1 MGKRKGKK
9 SSKSR
14 KKTSSKA
21 GKDGSLQKEPSRNY
35 SQSKSIITNA
45 HGLPNL
51 QQFSTAAPY
60 IPPQTMQRLISQK
73 MVEEEQKL
81 NNLEDSIRV
90 VDAKLHNVQKRNA
103 EKTNE
108 LQLKQTNLLIA
119 AMEDYDAKKKR
130 LEMKIQHE
138 HKMNDLR
145 RNQETNLEQLELQR
159 DYDEA
164 VAKANHAVD
173 LKNSRLEMKKRI
185 NEKKRENEKSLAQKK
200 NTFEEKEAFAER
212 EHEIEMR
219 NEEYRSKLQ
228 RQQDKN
234 SQKKQLQENANLYEE
249 SMANEE
255 WQHKREMAE
264 NKNATLQKIAKIK
277 NEKEKE
283 IKNIEDDTSI
293 NIAEDDKNNA
303 IERAKK
309 SFETKEQIRK
319 KKSETETQLQ
329 SLQNLYNSNK
339 AQLDYDEDVKRT
351 TSRLENQARI
361 DAIHRSEQTLRE
373 ASVATDKINAA
384 EAEKNKAIQ
393 LENIRSETES
403 YIRNVKNQ
411 GDLNTLVI
419 RNIAKIN
426 EQQVASNH
434 AEAMILNEN
443 INKLK
448 NISNRLTDGNEIA
461 NIKDKINS
469 LEELLRNGVEK
480 GLYADFNP
488 GTELSTME
496 TLPQFQHNR
505 PMPIKHLVLNTDNIP
520 KPNVYANATTP
531 AVFMEPR
538 FNLDPNLGPK
548 AKRYL
553 LDDLHDIQTSVEN
566 GYKQRKG
573 KVEPNALNTQAD
585 WEFNNKLVHKA
596 KNVINDWSTG
606 QLSNYE
612 AKTVLDTY
620 SKNILNKQ
628 NPAAVQGL
636 ETEFQYLDEVMKSI
650 NNKMQQESAIGNIP
664 NETDDYLA

>member
-1 MGKRKGKK
+1 
-9 SSKSR
+9 
-14 KKTSSKA
+14 
-21 GKDGSLQKEPSRNY
+21 
-35 SQSKSIITNA
+35 
-45 HGLPNL
+45 
-51 QQFSTAAPY
+51 
-60 IPPQTMQRLISQK
+60 
-73 MVEEEQKL
+73 
-81 NNLEDSIRV
+81 
-90 VDAKLHNVQKRNA
+90 
-103 EKTNE
+103 
-108 LQLKQTNLLIA
+108 
-119 AMEDYDAKKKR
+119 MEDYDAKEKR
-130 LEMKIQHE
+130 LKMKIQHE
-138 HKMNDLR
+138 HKMNNLR
-145 RNQETNLEQLELQR
+145 RDRETNLEQLELQR

-164 VAKANHAVD
+164 VAKAKHAFD
-173 LKNSRLEMKKRI
+173 LKNNRLEMKKRI

-255 WQHKREMAE
+255 WQHKKEMAE

-309 SFETKEQIRK
+309 SFETKAEIR
-319 KKSETETQLQ
+319 
-329 SLQNLYNSNK
+329 
-339 AQLDYDEDVKRT
+339 EDVKRT

-448 NISNRLTDGNEIA
+448 NISDRLTDDIEIA

-553 LDDLHDIQTSVEN
+553 FDDLHDIQTSVEN
-566 GYKQRKG
+566 GYSQRQG
-573 KVEPNALNTQAD
+573 KVEPNILKVQAD
-585 WEFNNKLVHKA
+585 LQFNNKLVHKA

-606 QLSNYE
+606 ELSNYE

-620 SKNILNKQ
+620 SKNILNKE
-628 NPAAVQGL
+628 NPASVQGL
-636 ETEFQYLDEVMKSI
+636 ETHFQYLNEAMKSI
-650 NNKMQQESAIGNIP
+650 DNKMQQESAIGNIP